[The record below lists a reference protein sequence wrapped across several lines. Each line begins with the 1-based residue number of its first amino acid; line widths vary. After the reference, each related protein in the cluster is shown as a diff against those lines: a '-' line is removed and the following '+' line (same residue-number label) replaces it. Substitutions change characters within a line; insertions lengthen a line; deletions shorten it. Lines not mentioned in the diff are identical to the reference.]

1 MKYFGFQEFVVYLY
15 MMIGI
20 FYKLLGYILDMQYF
34 LIMLSFFDY
43 KVLIILM
50 NCIYLVIKV
59 YNIWY
64 LNLVF
69 VCDFL
74 MK

>member
-1 MKYFGFQEFVVYLY
+1 MYLY

-20 FYKLLGYILDMQYF
+20 FYKLLGYILNMLYF
-34 LIMLSFFDY
+34 LIMLSFDY